1 MLIRQGTNKI
11 IHTILVIF
19 ETVCCIW
26 QKSEGYEGEHA
37 VGTNQNKRLI
47 ENHTQIIMFKSTG
60 EKIRYL
66 NKTCFTFIGL
76 LFSFIAFIH
85 IILFHKVVF
94 FQKIITKLTINQIK
108 ISINPN
114 SQAILHTN
122 MIVILIIKSNK

>member
-1 MLIRQGTNKI
+1 M
-11 IHTILVIF
+11 
-19 ETVCCIW
+19 
-26 QKSEGYEGEHA
+26 
-37 VGTNQNKRLI
+37 GTNQNKRLI